1 MWPTEYSFILSSIT
15 PAVNDPEDLGSCALP
30 TLILF
35 SSDIGY
41 AAYLP
46 SSIPQPYS
54 QSLSIL
60 TTDSLVLLSGGSGL
74 LGLVATELLLRLGLD
89 GLVGSLDSGNT
100 LDSSGAEVST
110 VAVFG
115 GLVGNSLEGLAVA
128 LGAAVGGV
136 DKVLGGLV
144 GLGLLGGDNNSTL
157 LAGGDTEGLVVD
169 ETGVLAGGLV
179 GQVEGVSGE
188 LNTAVLLALG
198 REAVVVTDDLPDQVR
213 GNVGELLSGRH
224 CD

>member
-35 SSDIGY
+35 SSDMGY

-54 QSLSIL
+54 QFLSIL
-60 TTDSLVLLSGGSGL
+60 TTDSLVLLGGSSGL

-110 VAVFG
+110 VAVLG
-115 GLVGNSLEGLAVA
+115 GLVGNSLEGPGEEFMVSPGSQIVVISL
-128 LGAAVGGV
+128 
-136 DKVLGGLV
+136 VLTCGC
-144 GLGLLGGDNNSTL
+144 SW
-157 LAGGDTEGLVVD
+157 
-169 ETGVLAGGLV
+169 
-179 GQVEGVSGE
+179 S
-188 LNTAVLLALG
+188 
-198 REAVVVTDDLPDQVR
+198 RCR
-213 GNVGELLSGRH
+213 W
-224 CD
+224 C